1 MAAGGGGD
9 VANDGG
15 VGGVD
20 YCDDNDDGDGNGRS
34 ATRVVGAGSA
44 RESGRNQQH
53 TDEIEYLLEGLA
65 LGQPASVR
73 IPSLLKLGQHAAT
86 RDFRQHL
93 QAHGY
98 LSKVFAL
105 LADAHGDDLMSIV
118 TSAVIV
124 VLVRDGRSGG
134 LDQDGLT
141 LLTKLFSAKL
151 PLPPSS
157 TGGGSSILA
166 RKKRQLRLRQ
176 KAHVVEKVKAMLD
189 NAQLQHPFAEISA
202 IDTKALALEA
212 IGSLMKSRGRQ
223 LETVQNEIRLSGCLE
238 KLAIAVHDSVETIAA
253 TAGLPTEAAFVRL
266 ERHLRALNGAVSGNT
281 SNQSYLVCMV
291 DAVLLKSLK
300 KLVQLFE
307 EHASLLSHPT
317 PAPRQP
323 QQHPDDPSTP
333 RTVDREHQD
342 RPSTPPAAS
351 TSADG
356 AGGGGVVSPAKSETD
371 IDAVEAA
378 LLAAADDA
386 DAAARAAG
394 LGSPPK
400 PTRTSPRKKQH
411 VANSKG
417 GANRDV
423 GGGAASAAS
432 GVTSPLKTTSRKQVL
447 VRKPPLPRTQQ
458 PRSDVEE
465 LLGKFSHSGK
475 SFRFG
480 E

>member
-1 MAAGGGGD
+1 M
-9 VANDGG
+9 
-15 VGGVD
+15 
-20 YCDDNDDGDGNGRS
+20 
-34 ATRVVGAGSA
+34 VGAGSA

-253 TAGLPTEAAFVRL
+253 TAGLPTKAAFVRL

-291 DAVLLKSLK
+291 DALLLKSLK

-333 RTVDREHQD
+333 RTVDCEHQD

-356 AGGGGVVSPAKSETD
+356 AGAGEGNGGGGCVVSPAKSETD

-411 VANSKG
+411 VANSNGGGG

-423 GGGAASAAS
+423 GGGAASSAS
-432 GVTSPLKTTSRKQVL
+432 GVASPLKTTPRKQVL
-447 VRKPPLPRTQQ
+447 VRKPPLPRPQQ

-465 LLGKFSHSGK
+465 LLGKFSHSCSK
-475 SFRFG
+475 SVRFV